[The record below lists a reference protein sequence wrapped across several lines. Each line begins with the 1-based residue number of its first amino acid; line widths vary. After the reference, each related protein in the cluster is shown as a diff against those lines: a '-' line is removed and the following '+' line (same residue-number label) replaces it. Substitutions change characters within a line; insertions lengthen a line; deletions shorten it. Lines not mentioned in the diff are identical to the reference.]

1 VDLGD
6 PAQDGRTLFRQGD
19 IGPRG
24 TMSGSRVAPNEILRS
39 RVLVRIPPV
48 LRTFTDGQDEVL
60 LEAEDVASLLDRLD
74 AAFPGIGDRIR
85 EETGRPRRYV
95 NVFLNENLVRDDLST
110 VRLAAGDV
118 VDILPSI
125 AGGLDGQDGQEG

>member
-1 VDLGD
+1 
-6 PAQDGRTLFRQGD
+6 
-19 IGPRG
+19 
-24 TMSGSRVAPNEILRS
+24 MSGSRVSSKEVLRWG
-39 RVLVRIPPV
+39 VLVRIPPA

-60 LEAEDVASLLDRLD
+60 LEAGDIASLLDRLD
-74 AAFPGIGDRIR
+74 EAFPGIGDRVL

-95 NVFLNENLVRDDLST
+95 NIFLNEELVRDDLST

-118 VDILPSI
+118 VHILPSI